1 MDQERRSQRS
11 DARQQTRVRPSVT
24 MVDQRKENYHYEE
37 ALKTLR
43 TNIQFAGAEITS
55 ILVTS
60 CYPNE
65 GKSDI
70 VSQLAKEMGK
80 AGKKV
85 LLLDADIRKSTFI
98 QRFQIEGEIKGLSQ
112 YLSGQVA
119 VRDILYTTNYEN
131 VDMIFAGPV
140 APNPSELLEGK
151 LFAHLVERLSQRYD
165 YILID
170 APPTLGG
177 WVMNILCASDKV
189 IIPVEASPW
198 GMFGLANMFEFLNEV
213 KQISPDLEVAGIAV
227 TKVDTRKNYFKQTME
242 TLHQLES
249 IYVFEHVI
257 RVDSSVEWS
266 QDNSVPVV
274 EYKKSSRSAK
284 EYTELAEEVM
294 NRVSR

>member
-1 MDQERRSQRS
+1 
-11 DARQQTRVRPSVT
+11 

-98 QRFQIEGEIKGLSQ
+98 QIFQIEGEIKGLSQ

-170 APPTLGG
+170 TPPMASVIDAAIVGG
-177 WVMNILCASDKV
+177 VCDGAILVIEDGMVGYRTAQKV
-189 IIPVEASPW
+189 KA
-198 GMFGLANMFEFLNEV
+198 
-213 KQISPDLEVAGIAV
+213 
-227 TKVDTRKNYFKQTME
+227 
-242 TLHQLES
+242 QLEKS
-249 IYVFEHVI
+249 GS
-257 RVDSSVEWS
+257 RVLGAVLNKVEM
-266 QDNSVPVV
+266 
-274 EYKKSSRSAK
+274 KKGKYYSYDKYGKYSKYGRYGK
-284 EYTELAEEVM
+284 Y
-294 NRVSR
+294 